1 MPSSVT
7 VYVKLNQKAKMEDSS
22 MQVSLFLYDLQIAD
36 YALLCG
42 KCVFNRGIMYLLVSA
57 AFKLPQTGNYDDN
70 LLPYGP
76 YASFVGKI
84 YEAVVQHEND
94 CKFGVNLLE
103 YNNFSFGNK
112 ERMDFKIQVVYE
124 AGPNLRFK
132 KIIAPKLNVEKL
144 VYISGFF
151 DLNENELP
159 FVEAKKI
166 DLLDDYSNNLSQN
179 QSNINEMKASS
190 NTEITNNDEQM
201 QDVVI
206 KKEDLSLQRL
216 KKAAKKTNVRT
227 RSQKEKQK
235 DDIILT
241 ESEENA

>member
-57 AFKLPQTGNYDDN
+57 AFKLPQTENYDDN
-70 LLPYGP
+70 LLPYVP

-84 YEAVVQHEND
+84 YEAVVQHKND
-94 CKFGVNLLE
+94 CKFG
-103 YNNFSFGNK
+103 
-112 ERMDFKIQVVYE
+112 VVYE
-124 AGPNLRFK
+124 AGPNSRFK

-159 FVEAKKI
+159 FVEAKEI
-166 DLLDDYSNNLSQN
+166 DLLDDEQVIAEYQQLQHKYNKLLS
-179 QSNINEMKASS
+179 SF
-190 NTEITNNDEQM
+190 
-201 QDVVI
+201 
-206 KKEDLSLQRL
+206 
-216 KKAAKKTNVRT
+216 
-227 RSQKEKQK
+227 
-235 DDIILT
+235 
-241 ESEENA
+241 

>member
-1 MPSSVT
+1 MWVHSIPQQISRQDGGFINGLASYT
-7 VYVKLNQKAKMEDSS
+7 FEPGKTKIFHYGYYKK
-22 MQVSLFLYDLQIAD
+22 QVSLFLYDLQIA
-36 YALLCG
+36 ALLCG

-124 AGPNLRFK
+124 AGPNSRFK

-179 QSNINEMKASS
+179 QSNINVHSTFSRANKFRS
-190 NTEITNNDEQM
+190 NKHIVQPL
-201 QDVVI
+201 V
-206 KKEDLSLQRL
+206 
-216 KKAAKKTNVRT
+216 
-227 RSQKEKQK
+227 
-235 DDIILT
+235 
-241 ESEENA
+241 

>member
-1 MPSSVT
+1 
-7 VYVKLNQKAKMEDSS
+7 
-22 MQVSLFLYDLQIAD
+22 
-36 YALLCG
+36 
-42 KCVFNRGIMYLLVSA
+42 MYLLVSA

-124 AGPNLRFK
+124 AGPNSRFK

-179 QSNINEMKASS
+179 QSNINVHSTFSRANKFRS
-190 NTEITNNDEQM
+190 NKHIVQPL
-201 QDVVI
+201 V
-206 KKEDLSLQRL
+206 
-216 KKAAKKTNVRT
+216 
-227 RSQKEKQK
+227 
-235 DDIILT
+235 
-241 ESEENA
+241 